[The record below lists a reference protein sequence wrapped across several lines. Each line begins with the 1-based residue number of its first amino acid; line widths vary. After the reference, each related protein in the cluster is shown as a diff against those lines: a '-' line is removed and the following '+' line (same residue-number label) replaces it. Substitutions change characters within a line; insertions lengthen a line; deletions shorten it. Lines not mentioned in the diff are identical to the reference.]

1 MADGSYHKS
10 TYTFPPAIPPKR
22 LRYKGRIRGI
32 MRNFN
37 GLNRPEGGL
46 DGHSSACLEEGDVG
60 KIPSNQALNATAPR
74 SQASLTHPRCRRP
87 CVLPACG
94 AVIAR
99 ADACGRL
106 GPRGC
111 TTHRR
116 MAMTARRRR
125 LREDLP
131 RRGVAPTPPPGSREA
146 VTHLAPYD
154 QRAPAQRRAAEIRP

>member
-1 MADGSYHKS
+1 MPKS
-10 TYTFPPAIPPKR
+10 ARMQAVLRNRRR
-22 LRYKGRIRGI
+22 LVAGDRLQDAAVFHDFIRQ
-32 MRNFN
+32 
-37 GLNRPEGGL
+37 
-46 DGHSSACLEEGDVG
+46 
-60 KIPSNQALNATAPR
+60 SNQALNATATR

-154 QRAPAQRRAAEIRP
+154 QRAP